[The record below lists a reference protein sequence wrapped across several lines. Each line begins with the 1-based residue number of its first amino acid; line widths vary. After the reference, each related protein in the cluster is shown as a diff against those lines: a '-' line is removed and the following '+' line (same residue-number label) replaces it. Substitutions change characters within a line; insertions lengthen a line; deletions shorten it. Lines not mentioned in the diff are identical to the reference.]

1 MTSVFWRELKQYFLT
16 PTGYVFTGIFWLLG
30 AAFFFLY
37 NVLAASSDLSAL
49 FGNMSYL
56 FMMIVPLLT
65 MRLLSEE
72 RRSRTVQLLYCAPTS
87 LARVVLGKFLA
98 ACAVLLVA
106 LAGTF
111 LYVAVI
117 GRYAR
122 VYAGFVF
129 SNYLGFFLLCACYIA
144 VGLLMSAVTQSQITA
159 AVLTFGANM
168 LLQLLEMIAPTL
180 HVPYL
185 PFLPDLLG
193 ALSLNARYA
202 DFKGGMIKPASV
214 AYYAG
219 FVAVALGLTVYLMDR
234 RRWSGKGAA

>member
-1 MTSVFWRELKQYFLT
+1 MMSIFRRELAQYFLT
-16 PTGYVFTGIFWLLG
+16 PAGYVFTCIFWLLG
-30 AAFFFLY
+30 AVFFFLY
-37 NVLAASSDLSAL
+37 NVLASSSDLSAL

-72 RRSRTVQLLYCAPTS
+72 RRSRTMPLLYCAPVS
-87 LARVVLGKFLA
+87 LASVVLGKFLA
-98 ACAVLLVA
+98 ALAMLLVA
-106 LAGTF
+106 LAGTS

-117 GRYAR
+117 ARYAR
-122 VYAGFVF
+122 VYVGLIL

-144 VGLLMSAVTQSQITA
+144 VGVLMSALTESQITA
-159 AVLTFGANM
+159 AVLTFGTNM
-168 LLQLLEMIAPTL
+168 LLQLLEMIAPSL

-193 ALSLNARYA
+193 CISLYA
-202 DFKGGMIKPASV
+202 HYDDFTSGIVRPASI

-219 FVAVALGLTVYLMDR
+219 FAAVTLSLTVYVLNK

>member
-98 ACAVLLVA
+98 ACAVLLV
-106 LAGTF
+106 
-111 LYVAVI
+111 
-117 GRYAR
+117 GRLLLWPLL
-122 VYAGFVF
+122 
-129 SNYLGFFLLCACYIA
+129 NQFF
-144 VGLLMSAVTQSQITA
+144 
-159 AVLTFGANM
+159 F
-168 LLQLLEMIAPTL
+168 
-180 HVPYL
+180 
-185 PFLPDLLG
+185 
-193 ALSLNARYA
+193 
-202 DFKGGMIKPASV
+202 
-214 AYYAG
+214 
-219 FVAVALGLTVYLMDR
+219 
-234 RRWSGKGAA
+234 

>member
-1 MTSVFWRELKQYFLT
+1 MTSVFKRELMQYFLT

-30 AAFFFLY
+30 AVFFFLY

-72 RRSRTVQLLYCAPTS
+72 RRSRTVQLLYCAPAS
-87 LARVVLGKFLA
+87 LASVVLGKFFA

-117 GRYAR
+117 GCYAR
-122 VYAGFVF
+122 VYAGLVF

-144 VGLLMSAVTQSQITA
+144 IGLLMSAVTESQITA

-185 PFLPDLLG
+185 PFLPGLLG
-193 ALSLNARYA
+193 VLSLNARYA
-202 DFKGGMIKPASV
+202 DFTSGMIAPASI
-214 AYYAG
+214 AYYAT
-219 FVAVALGLTVYLMDR
+219 FAAVVLSITVYLMDR
-234 RRWSGKGAA
+234 RRWSRKGAA